1 MRAESKSLRSNLPLA
16 AVAGGGLLAAISLW
30 LYAAMRIPTP
40 WIVGDELLY
49 AELARSFLETGS
61 FSFREAP
68 VETFAVLYPI
78 LISPAWLAHD
88 METTYP
94 LAKALN
100 VPLMASTAVPVYLW
114 ARRLAPLPYAL
125 AAGAIVLVSP
135 ALLYTGTLMSENAF
149 YPSFMVASF
158 LLALALER
166 GHPGMQVATL
176 GAIALACTV
185 RTQALALLVV
195 VPAAVA
201 LKVVLDARAEGRRT
215 YLGEL
220 GRYWVLLGGMA
231 IVAVAY
237 AIVALVTGSGVG
249 TGLGSYSVVVERS
262 YDLGSAARWCVYH
275 AGGLVLAC
283 GAIPLFALIALVYT
297 GFRRPLD
304 PALRAFVAVAGPT
317 VVVVVIASGVF
328 ASRFAG
334 RIEERYMIPLIPLL
348 VLALLAWSAVGA
360 PRPRLVTSA
369 AIGTAALLVWVLPL
383 GSLLGR
389 QIVSDTFSLIPLWRV
404 ALSPRV
410 PGGTNVVEL
419 LVVLGVLAAG
429 GLFALVP
436 RRYAATLLLAAVGA
450 YLAAVSYASFRPIRD
465 YSVFLHSISA
475 VSENEDWV
483 DDRIGHT
490 ADAAYFYVPS
500 LYREVGFVHSLKLWE
515 TSIWNR
521 SVRSAYA
528 LDRPNPEGIPFSRA
542 KIDLR
547 SGLILTNGT
556 SVPAEFAV
564 ADFRLPL
571 AGEVLERH
579 GDLTLVRPDKPL
591 GITARVTGMYGDG
604 WMGSAARMT
613 QYRTPGDRPG
623 RATVTLSRAAWIGKD
638 VPGEVRIRVGTL
650 AIGLDGA
657 PRMGRTFSTARGTIH
672 AGGLEQF
679 SLPAP
684 RPPYV
689 TEVRIE
695 PTFSPSDFGLADT
708 RDLGA
713 QASFGFE
720 PSESSPR

>member
-1 MRAESKSLRSNLPLA
+1 VRPEAERLRSNPRLA
-16 AVAGGGLLAAISLW
+16 AVAAGGLLAAVAIW
-30 LYAAMRIPTP
+30 LYAALHVPTP

-49 AELARSFLETGS
+49 AELARSFIETGS

-78 LISPAWLAHD
+78 LISPAWLVGA

-94 LAKALN
+94 VAKALN
-100 VPLMASTAVPVYLW
+100 VVMMVSTAVPVYLW
-114 ARRLAPLPYAL
+114 ARRLAPLPHAL
-125 AAGAIVLVSP
+125 AVGAIVLVSP
-135 ALLYTGTLMSENAF
+135 ALLYSGTLMSENAF
-149 YPSFMVASF
+149 YPVFVVASF

-166 GHPGMQVATL
+166 RSAELQVAAL
-176 GAIALACTV
+176 AAIALACSV

-201 LKVVLDARAEGRRT
+201 LKIVLDARAEGRHT
-215 YLGEL
+215 YLVEL
-220 GRYWVLLGGMA
+220 RRYWVLLGGLG

-237 AIVALVTGSGVG
+237 AIVALVTGSGVD
-249 TGLGSYSVVVERS
+249 TGLGSYSVVAERN
-262 YDLGSAARWCVYH
+262 YDLGAAARWCVYH

-283 GAIPLFALIALVYT
+283 GAIPLFALAALAYT
-297 GFRRPLD
+297 AVRRPLD
-304 PALRAFVAVAGPT
+304 PPLRAFVAVATPT

-334 RIEERYMIPLIPLL
+334 RIEERYMIPLVPVL
-348 VLALLAWSAVGA
+348 VLALLAWGAVGA
-360 PRPRLVTSA
+360 PRPRLVSAA
-369 AIGTAALLVWVLPL
+369 AIGTAGLLVWLLPI
-383 GSLLGR
+383 GALLGR

-404 ALSPRV
+404 ALSPRI
-410 PGGTNVVEL
+410 PGGNGVVEV

-429 GLFALVP
+429 ALFVLVP
-436 RRYAATLLLAAVGA
+436 RRYAATLLLAAVGV

-465 YSVFLHSISA
+465 YSVFLHSVGA
-475 VSENEDWV
+475 VGENEDWV
-483 DDRIGHT
+483 DDRIGHA
-490 ADAAYFYVPS
+490 ADASYFYVPS
-500 LYREVGFVHSLKLWE
+500 LYREVGFVHSLMLWE

-528 LDRPNPEGIPFSRA
+528 IDRPDPEGIPFSRA

-547 SGLILTNGT
+547 SGLIRTDGT
-556 SVPAEFAV
+556 GIAAKFAV

-579 GDLTLVRPDKPL
+579 GDRTLVRLDKPV
-591 GITARVTGMYGDG
+591 GITARITGMYGDG
-604 WMGSAARMT
+604 WMGSTARMT

-638 VPGEVRIRVGTL
+638 VPGAVRIRVGPL
-650 AIGLDGA
+650 VVGEDGA
-657 PRMGRTFSTARGTIH
+657 PRIGRTTATARGTIH
-672 AGGLEQF
+672 AGGLERF
-679 SLPAP
+679 SL
-684 RPPYV
+684 RTPPPPFV

-695 PTFSPSDFGLADT
+695 PTFSPSDFGLVDT

-720 PSESSPR
+720 PSESAPR